1 MGRVLVVRLL
11 VVALGV
17 NKQGGFQVVVAD
29 STTASVTVQFLPAAT
44 AGCPGGHLS
53 SPRFE

>member
-29 STTASVTVQFLPAAT
+29 STTASVTVQFLPAAA

-53 SPRFE
+53 SPR